1 MHIQQR
7 TNIHDAAAGKAK
19 SRPNSNNKQET
30 RRLRVARL
38 GWCMCCCC
46 SLCLCCCCY
55 CCGCW
60 RWRRCHR
67 LGPMTDVLR
76 SLCLMNKHNQRE
88 RPPQH
93 IKLTTTTIITTPTI
107 CIGIFICLLL
117 FSVSDCRSAIERFSA
132 TGKLSPVR
140 FYATSQWVNLR
151 KPVDHIEFR
160 FPNRVSANA
169 S

>member
-1 MHIQQR
+1 MQIQQR

-30 RRLRVARL
+30 RRLRVARP

-46 SLCLCCCCY
+46 SLCLCLCCCY

-140 FYATSQWVNLR
+140 FYGTS
-151 KPVDHIEFR
+151 
-160 FPNRVSANA
+160 
-169 S
+169 